1 VALCVFYT
9 THTEALVQGVAAQPY
24 WALKRVNSYHASNGQ
39 YACTEPVEMVEVV
52 GLLPTSCYNTHSL
65 KSSSLIGYGPTE
77 QVLPGSSVLLMKLH
91 LLSKKVIQSGLPAIV
106 LLLPVL
112 VNPFGCRFYE
122 IPKVAFLRFTV
133 LLVFTA
139 WLVARIS
146 IRGPVTDSLRRLL
159 SRPLVLPVFLFTL
172 AYVLSTITSVA
183 PHVSFW
189 GSYFRVSGTC
199 NALCYAIFFLLI
211 VLNLHTTRQVEQLI
225 TVTLLAS
232 LPIAL
237 YGVLQH
243 SGFDPIFPQYDHSS
257 RVISTIGNPIFLGAY
272 LIMVTPLA
280 FGRLLISLRALLG
293 MGQSAS
299 SHHSM
304 FLEVAGY
311 SSLLL
316 LQLTCLLYTK
326 ARGPWFGLLGGALLF
341 AILITLRHGM
351 KKLLLIATAVGAAVI
366 VLLVALNL
374 PNTPL
379 EPFTESPYLS
389 RLVFSDEL
397 AAGTGTSW
405 VRLYIWQGT
414 LELIRSNPNIGFAPD
429 PFRPLRLFI
438 GYGPETMRIVFPQ
451 VYPPE
456 LAHVESREAMA
467 DRAHNELLDLV
478 VTTGVLG
485 LLAFLLLIGC
495 FFYYGISLLRRTR
508 SFSTQVSLIALLS
521 AMFAH
526 LIEAQFGILLFS
538 AELLLWL
545 YLALMSVMYHIET
558 ATAKEEDVYPIESL
572 TVEASADNTSRLQ
585 GILSLLVVCVIP
597 FFASLSS
604 VNLLLADTFL
614 ARGRRFQASGQWKE
628 SITAYNQAIQAFPD
642 ESKFYAFKADAHFQL
657 AQSISDEELEARG
670 KLLQTSADALAKAR
684 EIGPLE
690 PMYYGDTA
698 KLYTYWAKKVDPSK
712 FKQAVDFYEQVLQL
726 CPRDAVYRNELA
738 RVYFDTGRYEEAI
751 QQLQLSLEIDP
762 KFYATHYNLGLA
774 YLKLGE
780 KDRAREHFETGLLLD
795 PACVECAQQLES
807 LEGD

>member
-1 VALCVFYT
+1 M
-9 THTEALVQGVAAQPY
+9 
-24 WALKRVNSYHASNGQ
+24 R
-39 YACTEPVEMVEVV
+39 
-52 GLLPTSCYNTHSL
+52 
-65 KSSSLIGYGPTE
+65 
-77 QVLPGSSVLLMKLH
+77 LH
-91 LLSKKVIQSGLPAIV
+91 LLSQQVIRFGLPVIMV
-106 LLLPVL
+106 LPLL

-139 WLVARIS
+139 WLVARINL
-146 IRGPVTDSLRRLL
+146 RGPITDSLRRLL
-159 SRPLVLPVFLFTL
+159 SRPLVLPALLFTL

-189 GSYFRVSGTC
+189 GSYFRVSGTY

-211 VLNLHTTRQVEQLI
+211 VLNLHTTRQVERLI
-225 TVTLLAS
+225 TVALLAS

-243 SGFDPIFPQYDHSS
+243 SGFEPIFPGYDHTS

-272 LIMVTPLA
+272 LIMVIPLA
-280 FGRLLISLRALLG
+280 FGRLLVSLRALLTG
-293 MGQSAS
+293 RQPAS
-299 SHHSM
+299 PRRSLL
-304 FLEVAGY
+304 LEVIGY

-316 LQLTCLLYTK
+316 LQLTCLIYTQ

-341 AILITLRHGM
+341 IVLIALRHRVRW
-351 KKLLLIATAVGAAVI
+351 LLLIAI
-366 VLLVALNL
+366 VSGVALIALLASLNL

-414 LELIRSNPNIGFAPD
+414 LELIRSGPNIGLTPD
-429 PFRPLRLFI
+429 PLRPIRLFI
-438 GYGPETMRIVFPQ
+438 GYGPETTGIVFPL
-451 VYPPE
+451 VYPYS
-456 LAHVESREAMA
+456 LAYVESREAMA

-495 FFYYGISLLRRTR
+495 FFYYGIFLLRRTH
-508 SFSTQVSLIALLS
+508 SFNTQITLIALLS

-545 YLALMSVMYHIET
+545 YLALVSAMYVTEITEAELEGIDLVSSPH
-558 ATAKEEDVYPIESL
+558 
-572 TVEASADNTSRLQ
+572 VEASADNGSRLRR
-585 GILSLLVVCVIP
+585 ILSLVAVCVIP
-597 FFASLSS
+597 FFASFSS
-604 VNLLLADTFL
+604 INFLIADIYL
-614 ARGRRFQASGQWKE
+614 ARGMRLQAEGQWKE
-628 SITAYNQAIQAFPD
+628 SIISYNQAIQAFPD
-642 ESKFYAFKADAHFQL
+642 QSKFYAYKADAHFQL
-657 AQSISDEELEARG
+657 AQSISDDELEARV

-684 EIGPLE
+684 EIEPLE
-690 PMYYGDTA
+690 PTYYGDTA

-762 KFYATHYNLGLA
+762 EFYATHYNLGLI
-774 YLKLGE
+774 YLRIE
-780 KDRAREHFETGLLLD
+780 DKDKAREHFETGLLLN
-795 PACVECAQQLES
+795 PGCEECAQKLES